1 MADIDHYQTKPNNPT
16 SLKLF
21 GFNLSSEEDHDISNK
36 TRQIDHDQSLEFNDF
51 SFPSNDN
58 NNLMTRKYECQ
69 YCCREF
75 ANSQALGGHQ
85 NAHKKER
92 QLLKRAQMQATRNLV
107 VSSVHF
113 QDPMLRPYTS
123 LPRLLAPAPVAT
135 PPPPPPQYHSS
146 SFYVLH
152 GNSTVVSPLLVPRQ
166 YGSAYN
172 NPCNRK
178 NSGLGRRRVGEDV
191 KVVTPTPPVPAVNDR
206 SRGLALDLHLGLG
219 PAVP

>member
-1 MADIDHYQTKPNNPT
+1 MADIDHFQTKPNNPA

-21 GFNLSSEEDHDISNK
+21 GFNLSSEEGHRVKNK
-36 TRQIDHDQSLEFNDF
+36 THQIDHEFNDF
-51 SFPSNDN
+51 SFQSKDKND
-58 NNLMTRKYECQ
+58 LLTRKYECQ

-92 QLLKRAQMQATRNLV
+92 RILKRAQMQATRNFV

-123 LPRLLAPAPVAT
+123 SLPRLLAPAPVVAT
-135 PPPPPPQYHSS
+135 PPPYHAS

-152 GNSTVVSPLLVPRQ
+152 GNNTVVSPLPVPQSHQ
-166 YGSAYN
+166 YGSAYYN
-172 NPCNRK
+172 VCNKK
-178 NSGLGRRRVGEDV
+178 NSALGGRRVGEDV
-191 KVVTPTPPVPAVNDR
+191 KMVTAAPPVPAVNDR
-206 SRGLALDLHLGLG
+206 SRGVALDLQLGIG

>member
-21 GFNLSSEEDHDISNK
+21 GFNLSSEEDHNISNK
-36 TRQIDHDQSLEFNDF
+36 T
-51 SFPSNDN
+51 PNDN

-152 GNSTVVSPLLVPRQ
+152 GNSTVVSPLLVPHQ

-191 KVVTPTPPVPAVNDR
+191 KVVTPAPPVPAVNDR